1 MSAPFNRVFL
11 PLMLG
16 LSLAVGVFLGNR
28 LGPTPE
34 RSEASEKLKLV
45 LDYIRQDYVDTISGD
60 ELVENSIT
68 ALLEQLDPHSAYIPA
83 EDLQSVNE
91 SLEGNFEGIGIEFH
105 IQRDTI
111 VVVAAL
117 SGGPSERAGL
127 RAGDRLVK
135 VNDKSVTGPQINN
148 EFVQKTL
155 RGKGG
160 TTVNVGIL
168 RRGSDKIRKFMIV
181 RGKIPLNSVEIAY
194 MVDAKTGLIKI
205 NRFSATTYDETVKA
219 LEDLRAQGMQRLIL
233 DLRGNPGGFLDAATE
248 LCDELLEDNRLV
260 VYTQG
265 KARSRSEYR
274 TKRSGLFEEG
284 PLAILI
290 DEGSASAS
298 EILAG
303 AIQDWDRGMII
314 GRRSFGKGLVQEQ
327 TELPDGSAIRL
338 TIARYYTPSGRCIQK
353 PYSDGAEAYDEELSE
368 RMERGEFIH
377 ADSAHAND
385 SLRYKTHGG
394 RTVYGGGG
402 IMPDHF
408 VAMDTSHY
416 SEYLQ
421 KLYAEGVISSFCYAY
436 VDEERERLRNYKNA
450 LEFKKSFQI
459 DDAFLKRFL
468 VFAEKEGVPTDRKG
482 LAISDSF
489 LRTQLKSGI
498 ARLLWQNAG
507 MYPILLEQD
516 PFVLEALKHFQ

>member
-1 MSAPFNRVFL
+1 
-11 PLMLG
+11 
-16 LSLAVGVFLGNR
+16 
-28 LGPTPE
+28 
-34 RSEASEKLKLV
+34 
-45 LDYIRQDYVDTISGD
+45 
-60 ELVENSIT
+60 
-68 ALLEQLDPHSAYIPA
+68 
-83 EDLQSVNE
+83 
-91 SLEGNFEGIGIEFH
+91 
-105 IQRDTI
+105 
-111 VVVAAL
+111 
-117 SGGPSERAGL
+117 
-127 RAGDRLVK
+127 
-135 VNDKSVTGPQINN
+135 
-148 EFVQKTL
+148 
-155 RGKGG
+155 
-160 TTVNVGIL
+160 
-168 RRGSDKIRKFMIV
+168 
-181 RGKIPLNSVEIAY
+181 
-194 MVDAKTGLIKI
+194 IKI

-219 LEDLRAQGMQRLIL
+219 LEELRKQGMQRLIL

-248 LCDELLEDNRLV
+248 LCDELLEDKRLV

-274 TKRSGLFEEG
+274 TKRTGLFEEG
-284 PLAILI
+284 PLAVLI

-303 AIQDWDRGMII
+303 AIQDWDRGMIV

-353 PYSDGAEAYDEELSE
+353 PYSDGTDAYDEELTD
-368 RMERGEFIH
+368 RMARGEFIH
-377 ADSAHAND
+377 ADSAHTND

-408 VAMDTSHY
+408 VAMDTSYY

-436 VDEERERLRNYKNA
+436 VDEERERLRSYKTA
-450 LEFKKSFQI
+450 MEFKNSFRI
-459 DDAFLKRFL
+459 DQSFLQRFL
-468 VFAEKEGVPTDRKG
+468 NFAEKEGVPTDRKG
-482 LAISDSF
+482 LAISDPF

-507 MYPILLEQD
+507 MYPILLEKD
-516 PFVLEALKHFQ
+516 PFVLEALKHLQ